1 MSDHEREVSKVNIEK
16 KEEKS
21 NNDTS
26 EEQNSKENES
36 VSRTVLEEIQNMA
49 QDSINFIQSI
59 QIQQLP
65 DDPSTRQESS
75 KYIPGPLQPSGI
87 AWREI
92 QHHLEELILQ
102 LDDDSSGE
110 KSGGFELRQLDE
122 IGKMAVISHTLAAYV
137 STLEPWKLRRLATR
151 IVSDT
156 TLWISRLF
164 RFFDT
169 SAYFHDE
176 SKEGLIRVCR
186 MILHTRYPKYMS
198 EGSEALYARPP
209 VIYVSAA
216 ARPGLGQYICTQ
228 LGLPLGC
235 LATVPCN
242 TVFGSQY
249 KMDIAALE
257 KLIQEDVAAARKPLL
272 MVANAGSPAV
282 GHVDNLPRLQ
292 ELCKL
297 HDIWLHIEGHSIA
310 GLCLVSVPSLPARIG
325 DSMTLP
331 IGSWFGVPSLP
342 CVTLYKAGE
351 PAWVHAAGL
360 SSFNLNVRLNCL
372 PIWVILQSLGHEGAM
387 QRIKFCFELSDYL
400 LEKLEE
406 MPHIRIIA
414 KERMKSNEGKTY
426 SITDVISKSIS
437 TTLLFDILAPVV
449 VFQYIAEN
457 RNQKS
462 AEKELTEEFPAKNPA
477 YFDNLNSWLGQVLRR
492 DVPTVKLDII
502 DLEQHGICIRI
513 CPLESSHITSMT
525 KEDVDEFH
533 NCLQQQLEI
542 LNATVRQKETFR
554 NLVENQ
560 KNLQIVEISNWA
572 GLGGV
577 RYIPDS
583 LVDKLNQLTEEDKDD
598 INKLN
603 SEVVVKLKATDSAFS
618 LGEGDDTM
626 LCVRF
631 GMVTDD
637 LDMEELVNLVLTSGQ
652 ELEESSKFI
661 ETMSEMVRQGIE
673 EANKE
678 LEQENI
684 ERIMQEG
691 VIRHVP
697 IVGSLVNWW
706 SPVSKETGIKG
717 RSFNLTSGIV
727 ESTENIY
734 KYHMQIQQGSNS
746 PRTPPPSTK
755 SVVGS
760 KLERNSQQHSRSS
773 SHSSQSASMHN
784 GNEIKSN
791 ITQEVPVMNSSETSA
806 AK

>member
-1 MSDHEREVSKVNIEK
+1 MSDQERIISKLNTEK

-21 NNDTS
+21 VDETS
-26 EEQNSKENES
+26 EEQNIKQNES
-36 VSRTVLEEIQNMA
+36 INRTVLEEIQNMA
-49 QDSINFIQSI
+49 QESVNFIQSI
-59 QIQQLP
+59 QIQQP
-65 DDPSTRQESS
+65 TDDPSAKQENS

-87 AWREI
+87 AWGEI

-102 LDDDSSGE
+102 LDDDSSE
-110 KSGGFELRQLDE
+110 KSGSFELRQLDD
-122 IGKMAVISHTLAAYV
+122 IGKMAVVSHTLAAYV

-151 IVSDT
+151 VVSDT

-169 SAYFHDE
+169 SAFFHDE
-176 SKEGLIRVCR
+176 SREGLIRVCR

-257 KLIQEDVAAARKPLL
+257 KLIQEDVAAARRPLL

-310 GLCLVSVPSLPARIG
+310 GLSLVSVPSLPVRIG

-372 PIWVILQSLGHEGAM
+372 PIWVVLQSLGHEGAM

-406 MPHIRIIA
+406 IPHIRIIG

-426 SITDVISKSIS
+426 SISDVVSKSIS
-437 TTLLFDILAPVV
+437 TTLLFDILVPVV
-449 VFQYIAEN
+449 VFQYITEN
-457 RNQKS
+457 SNIVPKP
-462 AEKELTEEFPAKNPA
+462 EDKPEFPAKNPA

-525 KEDVDEFH
+525 KDDVDEFF

-554 NLVENQ
+554 NLVQNH

-577 RYIPDS
+577 RYIPDN
-583 LVDKLNQLTEEDKDD
+583 LADKLDQLMDVDKDD
-598 INKLN
+598 INRLN

-691 VIRHVP
+691 VFRHVP

-706 SPVSKETGIKG
+706 SPVAKETGIKG
-717 RSFNLTSGIV
+717 RSFNLTSGVV

-734 KYHMQIQQGSNS
+734 KYHMQIQQGNNS

-755 SVVGS
+755 SVVGPR
-760 KLERNSQQHSRSS
+760 LELNSQHSRSS
-773 SHSSQSASMHN
+773 SHSSQSTSMQN
-784 GNEIKSN
+784 SNEIKTAVN
-791 ITQEVPVMNSSETSA
+791 QEVLVMNSSDTSIS
-806 AK
+806 K

>member
-1 MSDHEREVSKVNIEK
+1 MSDQERIISKLNTEK

-21 NNDTS
+21 IDETS
-26 EEQNSKENES
+26 EEQNIKQNES
-36 VSRTVLEEIQNMA
+36 INRTVLEEIQNMA
-49 QDSINFIQSI
+49 QESVNFIQSI
-59 QIQQLP
+59 QIQQP
-65 DDPSTRQESS
+65 TDDPSAKQENS

-87 AWREI
+87 AWGEI

-102 LDDDSSGE
+102 LDDDSSE
-110 KSGGFELRQLDE
+110 KSGSFELRQLDD
-122 IGKMAVISHTLAAYV
+122 IGKMAVVSHTLAAYV

-151 IVSDT
+151 VVSDT

-169 SAYFHDE
+169 SAFFHDE
-176 SKEGLIRVCR
+176 SREGLIRVCR

-257 KLIQEDVAAARKPLL
+257 KLIQEDVAAARRPLL

-310 GLCLVSVPSLPARIG
+310 GLSLVSVPSLPVRIG

-372 PIWVILQSLGHEGAM
+372 PIWVVLQSLGHEGAM

-406 MPHIRIIA
+406 IPHIRIIG

-426 SITDVISKSIS
+426 SISDVVSKSIS
-437 TTLLFDILAPVV
+437 TTLLFDILVPVV
-449 VFQYIAEN
+449 VFQYITEN
-457 RNQKS
+457 SNIVTKP
-462 AEKELTEEFPAKNPA
+462 EDKPEFPAKNPA

-525 KEDVDEFH
+525 KDDVDEFF

-554 NLVENQ
+554 NLVQNH

-577 RYIPDS
+577 RYIPDN
-583 LVDKLNQLTEEDKDD
+583 LADKLDQLMDVDKDD
-598 INKLN
+598 INRLN

-691 VIRHVP
+691 VFRHVP

-706 SPVSKETGIKG
+706 SPVAKETGIKG
-717 RSFNLTSGIV
+717 RSFNLTSGVV

-734 KYHMQIQQGSNS
+734 KYHMQIQQGNNS

-755 SVVGS
+755 SVVGPR
-760 KLERNSQQHSRSS
+760 LELNSQHSRSS
-773 SHSSQSASMHN
+773 SHSSQSTSMQN
-784 GNEIKSN
+784 SNEIKTAVN
-791 ITQEVPVMNSSETSA
+791 QEVLVMNSSDTSIS
-806 AK
+806 K

>member
-1 MSDHEREVSKVNIEK
+1 MSDQERIISKLNTEK

-21 NNDTS
+21 IDETS
-26 EEQNSKENES
+26 EEQNIKQNES
-36 VSRTVLEEIQNMA
+36 INRTVLEEIQNMA
-49 QDSINFIQSI
+49 QESVNFIQSI
-59 QIQQLP
+59 QIQQP
-65 DDPSTRQESS
+65 TDDPSAKQENS
-75 KYIPGPLQPSGI
+75 KYILGPLQPSGI
-87 AWREI
+87 AWGEI

-102 LDDDSSGE
+102 LDDDSSE
-110 KSGGFELRQLDE
+110 KSGSFELRQLDD
-122 IGKMAVISHTLAAYV
+122 IGKMAVVSHTLAAYV

-151 IVSDT
+151 VVSDT

-169 SAYFHDE
+169 SAFFHDE
-176 SKEGLIRVCR
+176 SREGLIRVCR

-257 KLIQEDVAAARKPLL
+257 KLIQEDVAAARRPLL

-310 GLCLVSVPSLPARIG
+310 GLSLVSVPSLPVRIG

-372 PIWVILQSLGHEGAM
+372 PIWVVLQSLGHEGAM

-406 MPHIRIIA
+406 IPHIRIIG

-426 SITDVISKSIS
+426 SISDVVSKSIS
-437 TTLLFDILAPVV
+437 TTLLFDILVPVV
-449 VFQYIAEN
+449 VFQYITEN
-457 RNQKS
+457 SNIVPKP
-462 AEKELTEEFPAKNPA
+462 EDKPEFPAKNPA

-525 KEDVDEFH
+525 KDDVDEFF

-554 NLVENQ
+554 NLVQNH

-577 RYIPDS
+577 RYIPDN
-583 LVDKLNQLTEEDKDD
+583 LADKLDQLMDVDKDD
-598 INKLN
+598 INRLN

-691 VIRHVP
+691 VFRHVP

-706 SPVSKETGIKG
+706 SPVAKETGIKG
-717 RSFNLTSGIV
+717 RSFNLTSGVV

-734 KYHMQIQQGSNS
+734 KYHMQIQQGNNS

-755 SVVGS
+755 SVVGPR
-760 KLERNSQQHSRSS
+760 LELNSQHSRSS
-773 SHSSQSASMHN
+773 SHSSQSTSMQN
-784 GNEIKSN
+784 SNEIKTAVN
-791 ITQEVPVMNSSETSA
+791 QEVLVMNSSDTSIS
-806 AK
+806 K

>member
-1 MSDHEREVSKVNIEK
+1 MSDQERIISKLNTEK

-21 NNDTS
+21 IDETS
-26 EEQNSKENES
+26 EEQNIKQNES
-36 VSRTVLEEIQNMA
+36 INRTVLEEIQNMA
-49 QDSINFIQSI
+49 QESVNFIQSI
-59 QIQQLP
+59 QIQQP
-65 DDPSTRQESS
+65 TDDPSAKQENS

-87 AWREI
+87 AWGEI

-102 LDDDSSGE
+102 LDDDSSE
-110 KSGGFELRQLDE
+110 KSGSFELRQLDD
-122 IGKMAVISHTLAAYV
+122 IGKMAVVSHTLAAYV

-151 IVSDT
+151 VVSDT

-169 SAYFHDE
+169 SAFFHDE
-176 SKEGLIRVCR
+176 SREGLIRVCR

-257 KLIQEDVAAARKPLL
+257 KLIQEDVAAARRPLL

-310 GLCLVSVPSLPARIG
+310 GLSLVSVPSLPVRIG

-372 PIWVILQSLGHEGAM
+372 PIWVVLQSLGHEGAM

-406 MPHIRIIA
+406 IPHIRIIG

-426 SITDVISKSIS
+426 SISDVVSKSIS
-437 TTLLFDILAPVV
+437 TTLLFDILVPVV
-449 VFQYIAEN
+449 VFQYITEN
-457 RNQKS
+457 SNIVPKP
-462 AEKELTEEFPAKNPA
+462 EDKPEFPAKNPA

-525 KEDVDEFH
+525 KDDVDEFF

-554 NLVENQ
+554 NLVQNH

-577 RYIPDS
+577 RYIPDN
-583 LVDKLNQLTEEDKDD
+583 LADKLDQLMDVDKDD
-598 INKLN
+598 INRLN

-691 VIRHVP
+691 VFRHVP

-706 SPVSKETGIKG
+706 SPVAKETGIKG
-717 RSFNLTSGIV
+717 RSFNLTSGVV

-734 KYHMQIQQGSNS
+734 KYHMQIQQGNNS

-755 SVVGS
+755 SVVGPR
-760 KLERNSQQHSRSS
+760 LELNSQHSRSS
-773 SHSSQSASMHN
+773 SHSSQSTSMQN
-784 GNEIKSN
+784 SNEIKTAVN
-791 ITQEVPVMNSSETSA
+791 QEVLVMNSSDTSIS
-806 AK
+806 K